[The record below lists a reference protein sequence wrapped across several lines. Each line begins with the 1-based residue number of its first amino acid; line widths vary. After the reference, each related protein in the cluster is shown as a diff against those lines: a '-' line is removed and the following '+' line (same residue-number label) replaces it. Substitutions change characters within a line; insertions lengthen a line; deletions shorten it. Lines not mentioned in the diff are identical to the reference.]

1 LSAGDSRSS
10 GIITHRLILKRPG
23 NPQGNQLIPIHD
35 NNPTVIRPWV
45 TIALIV
51 VNVLI
56 FIWQYTLPPQLLED
70 SVYQLGV
77 IPAVL
82 LGRDTLSP
90 ELAIVP
96 AWTTMVSSMFL
107 HGGLL
112 HLGGNMLYL
121 WIFGNNVEDSMGHLK
136 FLLFYLLSGFAA
148 TALQIALEPGS
159 TIPVIGA
166 SGAISGV
173 LGAYLLLY
181 PHAVIKMLV
190 PIFIIIRV
198 FSIRAVWVL
207 CMYFL
212 LQIGGLLSA
221 GFNTSESGGGIAYG
235 AHLGGFIAGV
245 LLIAFFRS
253 AEFRLHNPLQAF
265 SKANIPDQPRARPP
279 VPAPASENAAT
290 PAPDTVTELDPAGD
304 VSRDQNQIGADR
316 PPTPEARNTDQADL
330 ADPDDLD
337 DYARDRNRLSDLE

>member
-1 LSAGDSRSS
+1 
-10 GIITHRLILKRPG
+10 
-23 NPQGNQLIPIHD
+23 LIPIHD

-51 VNVLI
+51 VNILI
-56 FIWQYTLPPQLLED
+56 FIWQFTLPPEQLEE
-70 SVYQLGV
+70 SVYQLGL
-77 IPAVL
+77 IPAVF
-82 LGRDTLSP
+82 LGLDTLSP

-96 AWTTMVSSMFL
+96 AWTTLVSSMFL

-136 FLLFYLLSGFAA
+136 FLVFYLLAGFAA

-207 CMYFL
+207 GIYFL

-221 GFNTSESGGGIAYG
+221 SFDTTESGGGIAYG
-235 AHLGGFIAGV
+235 AHLGGFIAGIV
-245 LLIAFFRS
+245 LIAFFRS
-253 AEFRLHNPLQAF
+253 KEFRLHNPLGAF
-265 SKANIPDQPRARPP
+265 SKSSIPDQPQARPAGP
-279 VPAPASENAAT
+279 VPPG
-290 PAPDTVTELDPAGD
+290 TEPSQDHVSANTAFDDAGD
-304 VSRDQNQIGADR
+304 VSGDQNQSDLNR
-316 PPTPEARNTDQADL
+316 SKDQAVRNVDSVDL
-330 ADPDDLD
+330 EDPDDLD
-337 DYARDRNRLSDLE
+337 DYSRDRNRLSDLE